1 MKIVRSIA
9 DLELSGEIGLVPTMG
24 ALHDGHRSLLRAARS
39 ENEVVV
45 ASLFVN
51 PAQFGEAADLA
62 TYPRDEER
70 DARIAAECGVDVLF
84 TPSVE
89 EMYPPGFGTWVDMDD
104 VGAEEAAR
112 PGHFRGVATICLKLF
127 NIVQPRR
134 AYFGQKDAQQGAVLE
149 RLVRDFDLPVE
160 IRLLPTV
167 RDTDGLA
174 WSSRNVLL
182 SAEERA
188 EALALPRA
196 LHAGADA
203 FSRGEDA
210 RAAQRPRTRLRRD
223 REPRRRER
231 ARRGGAGRLDEI
243 DRQRR
248 SRRRA
253 DMSAKP
259 SRYASWTAGKLPLP
273 ELLEMKRRGEKIV
286 MVTAYD
292 APSGRL
298 ADAAGVD
305 LILVG
310 DSSGMVVH
318 GRESTVPVTL
328 EEILLMTQWVS
339 RGAKR
344 PLVIAD
350 MPFGSYE
357 ASNEQAIGNAVRLV
371 KDGGADAVKLERG
384 GTTIERA
391 KAIVDAG
398 IPVMGHVGLT
408 PQTATVLGGF
418 KAQGRTA
425 DRAEQLIEDA
435 LGLQEAGCF
444 AIVLEAVPPPVA
456 RAATRAL
463 AVPTIGIGAGGDTDG
478 QVLVWHDMLGY
489 YEGHAP
495 RFVKR
500 YAELGDA
507 IVDALGRY
515 AEEVRSG
522 TFPEEQHTYKM
533 PDEERA
539 AFEADVS
546 ASRMD

>member
-1 MKIVRSIA
+1 
-9 DLELSGEIGLVPTMG
+9 
-24 ALHDGHRSLLRAARS
+24 
-39 ENEVVV
+39 
-45 ASLFVN
+45 
-51 PAQFGEAADLA
+51 
-62 TYPRDEER
+62 
-70 DARIAAECGVDVLF
+70 
-84 TPSVE
+84 
-89 EMYPPGFGTWVDMDD
+89 
-104 VGAEEAAR
+104 
-112 PGHFRGVATICLKLF
+112 
-127 NIVQPRR
+127 
-134 AYFGQKDAQQGAVLE
+134 
-149 RLVRDFDLPVE
+149 
-160 IRLLPTV
+160 
-167 RDTDGLA
+167 
-174 WSSRNVLL
+174 
-182 SAEERA
+182 
-188 EALALPRA
+188 
-196 LHAGADA
+196 
-203 FSRGEDA
+203 
-210 RAAQRPRTRLRRD
+210 
-223 REPRRRER
+223 
-231 ARRGGAGRLDEI
+231 
-243 DRQRR
+243 
-248 SRRRA
+248 
-253 DMSAKP
+253 MSAKP